1 MSLGS
6 RLRIESWGLFATSVF
21 YAIVGIAFVALL
33 PLSGFPPH
41 VGILG
46 ILSLIAAYGM
56 FRKRAWSFWF
66 IIILFFASTTYASYV
81 IFSVFTSNYFLGV
94 GMIFYL
100 ILTWVFTA
108 YAANKRKVLEE

>member
-6 RLRIESWGLFATSVF
+6 RLRIESWGIFATSVF
-21 YAIVGIAFVALL
+21 YAVVGIVFLALL
-33 PLSGFPPH
+33 PLSGFPPD
-41 VGILG
+41 VGIIG
-46 ILSLIAAYGM
+46 ILSLLAAYGM

-66 IIILFFASTTYASYV
+66 VMISFFGSTTFALYAIYSAL
-81 IFSVFTSNYFLGV
+81 TSDFFVGV

-108 YAANKRKVLEE
+108 YAADKRKVLEE

>member
-6 RLRIESWGLFATSVF
+6 RLRIESWGMFATSFF
-21 YAIVGIAFVALL
+21 YAIVGIAFLALL

-41 VGILG
+41 IGILG

-56 FRKRAWSFWF
+56 FRKRAWSIWF
-66 IIILFFASTTYASYV
+66 VIILFFAGTTFSAYV
-81 IFSVFTSNYFLGV
+81 IFSVLTRDYLLGV

-108 YAANKRKVLEE
+108 YAANKRGILEE

>member
-1 MSLGS
+1 MSFGS
-6 RLRIESWGLFATSVF
+6 RLRIESWGIFATSAF
-21 YAIVGIAFVALL
+21 YAIVGITFLALL
-33 PLSGFPPH
+33 PMSGFPPH
-41 VGILG
+41 IGILG

-66 IIILFFASTTYASYV
+66 IVILFFASTTFAAYV
-81 IFSVFTSNYFLGV
+81 IFSVFTRDYLLSL

-108 YAANKRKVLEE
+108 YAANKRKVLED

>member
-6 RLRIESWGLFATSVF
+6 RLRIESWGIFATSAF
-21 YAIVGIAFVALL
+21 YAIVGITFLALL
-33 PLSGFPPH
+33 PMSGFPPQ

-56 FRKRAWSFWF
+56 FRRRAWSFWF
-66 IIILFFASTTYASYV
+66 IIILFFASTTFAAYI
-81 IFSVFTSNYFLGV
+81 IFSVFATDYLLSV